1 MKKLVFLL
9 IILLI
14 LWIAGAAYWF
24 VCRTRCDCRNSPV
37 QGEIFSPREAAL
49 AALNASVEEAKTF
62 LGTTGMQKV
71 YFETSRASVGA
82 EIVPAGY
89 LNTLKLYLDNHP
101 EARVSVTGHSD
112 SQGPVDFNLML
123 SNLRA
128 KYVRTYFIVAGISPE
143 QIEVSGKGISEPA
156 GDNLTPEGRAQ
167 NRRTE
172 INIKM

>member
-14 LWIAGAAYWF
+14 LWISGSAYWF

-37 QGEIFSPREAAL
+37 PGEIFSPRETAL
-49 AALNASVEEAKTF
+49 AALNASLEEAKTF
-62 LGTTGMQKV
+62 LGAAGTQIV

-82 EIVPAGY
+82 EIVPARY
-89 LNTLKLYLDNHP
+89 LTALKLYLDNHP
-101 EARVSVTGHSD
+101 EARVTVTGHSD
-112 SQGPVDFNLML
+112 SQGPADFNLML

-128 KYVRTYFIVAGISPE
+128 KYVRTCFAMAGIRPE

-156 GDNLTPEGRAQ
+156 GDNLTPEGRTQ
-167 NRRTE
+167 NRRTD

>member
-14 LWIAGAAYWF
+14 LWIAGSAYWF

-37 QGEIFSPREAAL
+37 PNAVSDPREDAL
-49 AALNASVEEAKTF
+49 AALNASVEEAKSF
-62 LGTTGMQKV
+62 LGTAGPQKV
-71 YFETSRASVGA
+71 YFETSRASAEA
-82 EIVPAGY
+82 EIVPARY
-89 LNTLKLYLDNHP
+89 LNALKLYLDNHG
-101 EARVSVTGHSD
+101 EARITLTGHSD

-128 KYVRTYFIVAGISPE
+128 RFVRTYLIMAGISPE
-143 QIEVSGKGISEPA
+143 QIETSGKGIIEPA

>member
-14 LWIAGAAYWF
+14 LWIAGSSYWF
-24 VCRTRCDCRNSPV
+24 VCRTRCDCRNSPAPNEV
-37 QGEIFSPREAAL
+37 SGPREAAL
-49 AALNASVEEAKTF
+49 AALNASVEEARTF
-62 LGTTGMQKV
+62 LSTAGTQKV
-71 YFETSRASVGA
+71 YFETSRASAGE

-89 LNTLKLYLDNHP
+89 LTALRLYLENHP
-101 EARVSVTGHSD
+101 ETRVTVTGHSD
-112 SQGPVDFNLML
+112 SQGPADFNMML

-128 KYVRTYFIVAGISPE
+128 KFVAVSLTMAGIRTE
-143 QIEVSGKGISEPA
+143 QIETSGKGITEPA
-156 GDNLTPEGRAQ
+156 GDNLTPEGRAL

>member
-14 LWIAGAAYWF
+14 LWIAGASYWF
-24 VCRTRCDCRNSPV
+24 VCRTRCDCRNSPAPNEV
-37 QGEIFSPREAAL
+37 SGPREAAL

-62 LGTTGMQKV
+62 LSTAGTQKI
-71 YFETSRASVGA
+71 YFETSRASSEA
-82 EIVPAGY
+82 EINVSGY
-89 LNTLKLYLDNHP
+89 LTALKLYLDNHP
-101 EARVSVTGHSD
+101 EARVTVTGHSD
-112 SQGPVDFNLML
+112 SQGPADFNLML

-128 KYVRTYFIVAGISPE
+128 KFVAAHLKMYGIRPVL
-143 QIEVSGKGISEPA
+143 IETSGKGISEPA

>member
-14 LWIAGAAYWF
+14 LWIAGASYWF

-62 LGTTGMQKV
+62 LGAAGTQKV
-71 YFETSRASVGA
+71 YFETSRASAGA

-89 LNTLKLYLDNHP
+89 MKALKIYLDNRP
-101 EARVSVTGHSD
+101 EARLTVTGHSD
-112 SQGPVDFNLML
+112 SQGPADFNLML

-128 KYVRTYFIVAGISPE
+128 KFVRTYFVMAGIRPE
-143 QIEVSGKGISEPA
+143 QIETSGKGISEPA
-156 GDNLTPEGRAQ
+156 GDNLTPEGRSQ